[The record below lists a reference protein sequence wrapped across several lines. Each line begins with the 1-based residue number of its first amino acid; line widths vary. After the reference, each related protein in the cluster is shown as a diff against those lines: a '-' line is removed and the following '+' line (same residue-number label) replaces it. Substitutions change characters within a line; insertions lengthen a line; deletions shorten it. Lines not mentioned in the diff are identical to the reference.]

1 MFDDPFAK
9 ERRERLKQMIVLGKS
24 RGYLTYDEIY
34 EHLPDDVQ
42 NSEQI
47 DAIIGMI
54 KDMGIEV
61 RGEFSNLRTS
71 KVVDK
76 AAIIDDVEG
85 AAKEKG
91 IGVTQETAKILPFIK
106 PDKNP
111 V

>member
-1 MFDDPFAK
+1 
-9 ERRERLKQMIVLGKS
+9 
-24 RGYLTYDEIY
+24 
-34 EHLPDDVQ
+34 
-42 NSEQI
+42 
-47 DAIIGMI
+47 MI